1 MLGVMNVL
9 QLTGWWLNN
18 PPFDKSMNVMGAVI
32 ALWFGLDLIDDSYFL
47 HNIYLE
53 AVDSARAPRSS
64 DEETG
69 RKRLACDKF
78 VYTSANT
85 KISKEF

>member
-1 MLGVMNVL
+1 MVWCKKGFIVLGVMNVL

-53 AVDSARAPRSS
+53 AVDSARAPRSIPA
-64 DEETG
+64 T
-69 RKRLACDKF
+69 RKRGGR
-78 VYTSANT
+78 V
-85 KISKEF
+85 